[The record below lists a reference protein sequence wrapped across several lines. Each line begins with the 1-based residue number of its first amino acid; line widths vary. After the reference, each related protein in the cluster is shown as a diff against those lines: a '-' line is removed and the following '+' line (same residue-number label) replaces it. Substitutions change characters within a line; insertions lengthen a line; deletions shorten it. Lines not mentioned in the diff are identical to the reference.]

1 MGCYL
6 QLIDFKDIYKT
17 VNSIL
22 NEISKH
28 GGYNIHIFLRA
39 TAVFK
44 GFYYSHGFV
53 GIFCGKKFLYSMF
66 ILLEHKK
73 EEKKMN
79 KNYSLLVG
87 VLAGSLLFSTHSAQ
101 ASMTTGD
108 SNTTSE
114 AKSYETQSWNSPFQ
128 YKYNFNKSQ
137 RNSSN
142 ALKENETSEKATT
155 SEKPVTPAQ
164 SSEESTKENVQV
176 SSDIQQV
183 VDLVNSER
191 AKAGLKALQIDTK
204 LTQSAQAKSQDMKN
218 KNYFSHT
225 SPTYGSP
232 FDQMKS
238 LGITYK
244 SAGENIA
251 MGQRTAAEVMD
262 AWMKSPGHKANIM
275 NPAYTHI
282 GVGLSDSGYYWTQQ
296 FIGK

>member
-1 MGCYL
+1 
-6 QLIDFKDIYKT
+6 
-17 VNSIL
+17 
-22 NEISKH
+22 
-28 GGYNIHIFLRA
+28 
-39 TAVFK
+39 
-44 GFYYSHGFV
+44 
-53 GIFCGKKFLYSMF
+53 
-66 ILLEHKK
+66 
-73 EEKKMN
+73 MN

-87 VLAGSLLFSTHSAQ
+87 VLAGSLLFSTHSAH
-101 ASMTTGD
+101 AAMTTGD
-108 SNTTSE
+108 SNTTSQ
-114 AKSYETQSWNSPFQ
+114 AKSYETHTWKSPYQ
-128 YKYNFNKSQ
+128 YKYNFNNSQ
-137 RNSSN
+137 KNSSN
-142 ALKENETSEKATT
+142 ALENEVSEKATVPEKSVT
-155 SEKPVTPAQ
+155 SEQ
-164 SSEESTKENVQV
+164 SSEETTKENVQV
-176 SSDIQQV
+176 SSTIQQV
-183 VDLVNSER
+183 VELVNSER

-251 MGQRTAAEVMD
+251 MGQRSAAEVMD

-275 NPAYTHI
+275 NPSYTHI